1 MLSYLQHFVF
11 FAKNNIWHIEHNL
24 QLHDMNM
31 KSLPQPISFVFI
43 IISSHKPFYVI
54 INIRKTSFFF
64 FFFSLQVAR
73 EKKEKHLNH
82 VLFIDFASDSFEPFI
97 DGTTVFYTINC
108 TENASW
114 IFLWETNKWPVGVQ
128 KRTFRSASV
137 SCCKDNVSV
146 EYLKRASKSVR
157 A

>member
-73 EKKEKHLNH
+73 KKKKNIL
-82 VLFIDFASDSFEPFI
+82 IM
-97 DGTTVFYTINC
+97 C
-108 TENASW
+108 
-114 IFLWETNKWPVGVQ
+114 
-128 KRTFRSASV
+128 
-137 SCCKDNVSV
+137 
-146 EYLKRASKSVR
+146 YL
-157 A
+157 